1 MGERREDKE
10 DCKPVEWMFVGGL
23 TGCCCEESC
32 CCWEGSSMERK
43 ELPERRRAA
52 SFVERVRA
60 ERP

>member
-1 MGERREDKE
+1 MGERRDDKE
-10 DCKPVEWMFVGGL
+10 DCRPVEWMFAGGL
-23 TGCCCEESC
+23 TGCCWVEGCC
-32 CCWEGSSMERK
+32 CCWEGSSERK